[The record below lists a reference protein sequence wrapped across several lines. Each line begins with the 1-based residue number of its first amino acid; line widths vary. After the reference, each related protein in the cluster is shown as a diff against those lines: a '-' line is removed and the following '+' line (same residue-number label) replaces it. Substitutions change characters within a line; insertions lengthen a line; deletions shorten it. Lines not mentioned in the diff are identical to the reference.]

1 MLQLGMDTQET
12 TLQDV
17 IDLVDEIIAM
27 RPNGDF
33 RSKIGDIVNPDRHAD
48 GTRTITLRVSGKL
61 YNRLQIARFNNRSPR
76 PHDTVGSYVK
86 WFLETQFLRKR

>member
-1 MLQLGMDTQET
+1 MDTHQT
-12 TLQDV
+12 TQQDI
-17 IDLVDEIIAM
+17 IDLVEEIIAM
-27 RPNGDF
+27 RPN
-33 RSKIGDIVNPDRHAD
+33 NPDRHAD
-48 GTRTITLRVSGKL
+48 GTRTITLRVSGEL